1 MAFDFYFSIALYKEN
16 NMLTKRQW
24 SVTEVLTRINGH
36 TQEKINYFGE
46 RRKDFTKRT
55 SLESERMS
63 WYSTRS
69 FGEGMTWEGRG
80 QRMKTSGMFHEKI
93 QNNQRKKAIETEIE
107 IETHTYISMYVY
119 KWQPTPVFLLGES
132 QGRGSLV
139 GCHLWGRTESDTTEA
154 T

>member
-1 MAFDFYFSIALYKEN
+1 
-16 NMLTKRQW
+16 
-24 SVTEVLTRINGH
+24 
-36 TQEKINYFGE
+36 
-46 RRKDFTKRT
+46 
-55 SLESERMS
+55 
-63 WYSTRS
+63 
-69 FGEGMTWEGRG
+69 
-80 QRMKTSGMFHEKI
+80 MKTSGMFHEKI

-107 IETHTYISMYVY
+107 IETHTYISMHVY